1 LVLVVLMYSTLTQ
14 AQYTFLNLL
23 ESVYLGK
30 DIKTGVEVALKIRQA
45 ENSPS
50 KLNHEYNVYTAL
62 AGSPGI
68 AEVCWYGKEG
78 IYEVIALENLRT
90 SLDDLICKH
99 QLSIRRMFLY
109 ASQMVHLFMQKRI
122 SLITLLTAQLSVI
135 KSLHT

>member
-1 LVLVVLMYSTLTQ
+1 M
-14 AQYTFLNLL
+14 
-23 ESVYLGK
+23 
-30 DIKTGVEVALKIRQA
+30 GVEIALKIGQA
-45 ENSPS
+45 EHSPS

-68 AEVCWYGKEG
+68 TEVCWYGKEG
-78 IYEVIALENLRT
+78 IYEVIALEYLET

-99 QLSIRRMFLY
+99 QLGIRKMFLY

-122 SLITLLTAQLSVI
+122 SLITLSTAQLSVI